1 MEEWDGD
8 EFRTTITQVGKT
20 KFYLHDELA
29 AQVITCSLN
38 LFLQTLVDSTRE
50 VMVGEIIFSPSN
62 ELDRIKDKL
71 LNPNGEED
79 DA

>member
-20 KFYLHDELA
+20 KFFLHDELA
-29 AQVITCSLN
+29 AHVITCSLN

-62 ELDRIKDKL
+62 ELDRVKDKL